1 MKWLLP
7 ILTGALLFCSSCQK
21 DEVQQ
26 PQVLSFTLN
35 HDTLYYRNNLL
46 LSTSFSPVESLHFSM
61 DISQTQSYSYL
72 VNGTNTRVKSIDEE
86 FSGSVATAS
95 LFTPEMYSNSQ
106 GVVTLDLY
114 SLDNEYYSSR
124 SDTITLLPH
133 SIAIEVTNLS
143 ISPSTIVNTEDE
155 VFSIDSTALSSLT
168 LSLSLLSTDTNLL
181 TIGDTTVHLPSQQQ
195 NHTITLPI
203 TTLLGKDNHQKSA
216 FLPLTISHSSGI
228 VGYRDTL
235 FLNILSHFPDPY
247 EPFSW
252 HTSYEHNQF
261 HQEFN
266 IDPHAHI
273 SLTEAWKSS
282 RGEDITIAIIDQGF
296 EDTHEDLFGNIIG
309 TYNAEDDTPHVNSGW
324 NTNHGTACAGLS
336 SAPINGKGVSGSAP
350 DSKLILIAAPSLSD
364 ASIIK
369 AFEYARTNGARVI
382 SCSWGSYNVSQIVSD
397 KIEELYDE
405 GIVIVFACGN
415 DSQNLDEK
423 NVNDESELP
432 TVIGVGASNENN
444 GLSSYSNYGTAVDC
458 IAPGGSYSMGV
469 LSVDLMG
476 SSGSNYQMEV
486 VDNNYAFHSG
496 TSFSAPIVAGVAAL
510 VLSKNPALSPE
521 QVRTILINSCE
532 KIGNNA
538 HYNAQGFDVMRAY
551 GKINAAKAVTLAQ
564 SYR

>member
-1 MKWLLP
+1 M
-7 ILTGALLFCSSCQK
+7 
-21 DEVQQ
+21 
-26 PQVLSFTLN
+26 
-35 HDTLYYRNNLL
+35 
-46 LSTSFSPVESLHFSM
+46 
-61 DISQTQSYSYL
+61 
-72 VNGTNTRVKSIDEE
+72 
-86 FSGSVATAS
+86 
-95 LFTPEMYSNSQ
+95 
-106 GVVTLDLY
+106 
-114 SLDNEYYSSR
+114 
-124 SDTITLLPH
+124 
-133 SIAIEVTNLS
+133 
-143 ISPSTIVNTEDE
+143 
-155 VFSIDSTALSSLT
+155 
-168 LSLSLLSTDTNLL
+168 
-181 TIGDTTVHLPSQQQ
+181 
-195 NHTITLPI
+195 
-203 TTLLGKDNHQKSA
+203 
-216 FLPLTISHSSGI
+216 
-228 VGYRDTL
+228 
-235 FLNILSHFPDPY
+235 
-247 EPFSW
+247 
-252 HTSYEHNQF
+252 
-261 HQEFN
+261 
-266 IDPHAHI
+266 
-273 SLTEAWKSS
+273 
-282 RGEDITIAIIDQGF
+282 
-296 EDTHEDLFGNIIG
+296 
-309 TYNAEDDTPHVNSGW
+309 
-324 NTNHGTACAGLS
+324 
-336 SAPINGKGVSGSAP
+336 
-350 DSKLILIAAPSLSD
+350 
-364 ASIIK
+364 
-369 AFEYARTNGARVI
+369 
-382 SCSWGSYNVSQIVSD
+382 SD